1 MSGIVGFFNFKEK
14 IMNSQE
20 ILMNMNNKLMHR
32 GSDKDGYYIGD
43 NIALGFRTILCGD
56 NQPISFNF
64 EGNTYVI
71 VYDGNIY
78 NLKELK
84 LELEQYDFCF
94 STNSDAEV
102 ILKGYIHFRE
112 SFVNKLNGVFAF
124 ALSLSVSINPMIKMA
139 PFI

>member
-1 MSGIVGFFNFKEK
+1 MSEKVRWRGGRFSALWPLKAVLFVMRMKGFCKMSGIVGFFNVKEK

-64 EGNTYVI
+64 EGNTI
-71 VYDGNIY
+71 
-78 NLKELK
+78 
-84 LELEQYDFCF
+84 C
-94 STNSDAEV
+94 A
-102 ILKGYIHFRE
+102 
-112 SFVNKLNGVFAF
+112 
-124 ALSLSVSINPMIKMA
+124 
-139 PFI
+139 

>member
-64 EGNTYVI
+64 EGNGFRYLLQELMIMIRDKRTECTRLF
-71 VYDGNIY
+71 YDESVKII
-78 NLKELK
+78 EI
-84 LELEQYDFCF
+84 LETINQ
-94 STNSDAEV
+94 
-102 ILKGYIHFRE
+102 KG
-112 SFVNKLNGVFAF
+112 
-124 ALSLSVSINPMIKMA
+124 
-139 PFI
+139 

>member
-1 MSGIVGFFNFKEK
+1 MSGIVGFFNVKEK

-84 LELEQYDFCF
+84 LELEQY
-94 STNSDAEV
+94 
-102 ILKGYIHFRE
+102 K
-112 SFVNKLNGVFAF
+112 
-124 ALSLSVSINPMIKMA
+124 IKRHT
-139 PFI
+139 